1 MHNKVCLFIILQK
14 KKKKKNRC
22 CGNRKTSWD
31 FKTAAAQRPGGVLQ
45 VPTSMGRYIR
55 LTRTRFKFGRT
66 YETSM
71 QPVHWDVQS
80 DPQKGQ
86 TVKVN

>member
-1 MHNKVCLFIILQK
+1 M
-14 KKKKKNRC
+14 
-22 CGNRKTSWD
+22 
-31 FKTAAAQRPGGVLQ
+31 AAAQQPGGGLE
-45 VPTSMGRYIR
+45 VPTLIGRYICV
-55 LTRTRFKFGRT
+55 TCIHFKFGRT
-66 YETSM
+66 YETSV